1 MQAEVA
7 LAYAS
12 SRGICCYCAVDYS
25 ADGCSLGQQC
35 QESRDLQLDDKK
47 DGAGAGGVKSKY
59 SLGKPLD
66 CLLTPLLV
74 EQWSESKMM
83 LCSIELVVLCVS
95 LVSEKPYHAI
105 LIGAKKVECL
115 ARAFYNYYVH
125 QPR

>member
-1 MQAEVA
+1 MLERARIEEQRAP
-7 LAYAS
+7 
-12 SRGICCYCAVDYS
+12 IDF
-25 ADGCSLGQQC
+25 
-35 QESRDLQLDDKK
+35 
-47 DGAGAGGVKSKY
+47 GGLRTKQ
-59 SLGKPLD
+59 GKPLD